1 VGLSEEEAGPRWRVG
16 PSRGAVVEW
25 GWGWTGMLVVGAGG
39 GDATER
45 DGSPKA
51 IGGSFELLNSDE
63 ASDPASAGPNKDGT
77 TAGGGRSPTAALP
90 GSSATGRW

>member
-1 VGLSEEEAGPRWRVG
+1 MEGGAQSGGSGGVGVGVDGDAGG
-16 PSRGAVVEW
+16 G
-25 GWGWTGMLVVGAGG
+25 GGG